1 MNVTCPEG
9 CKTNSHCFTFVE
21 DISFVQDFT
30 GNLFIKG
37 TKRTSVDKYD
47 CEKVDLVFQAAL
59 FVCLFIYLILT
70 YIDTM

>member
-47 CEKVDLVFQAAL
+47 CEKVDLVF
-59 FVCLFIYLILT
+59 
-70 YIDTM
+70 